1 MQHVPAQP
9 GSSRIVV
16 DTTLR
21 DGEQSPG
28 AAITKEEKVR
38 VARQLERLGVD
49 VIEAGNVSLEEIV
62 MVLEVRHDL
71 FGLETGID
79 TTQIVPAS
87 KLVSSI
93 TGYPVQPNKA
103 IMGANFCPRIRH
115 LPRWHT

>member
-1 MQHVPAQP
+1 M
-9 GSSRIVV
+9 V

-71 FGLETGID
+71 FGRETGID

-93 TGYPVQPNKA
+93 TGYPV
-103 IMGANFCPRIRH
+103 
-115 LPRWHT
+115 